1 MKKVLLTTCNA
12 KYIHKNLALRWL
24 YTTCPHRERVTICEY
39 TIKEREEQIASDI
52 LSMEVDVVCF
62 SCYIWNIQPIKTIIQ
77 LLKQHDPRLHIVVGG
92 PEVSYESYRLLDEGV
107 DAISIGEGE
116 QSIWEYITMLEE
128 GQPHE
133 VAGIYTKQ
141 FPNTEYQ
148 RCDLS
153 WLEGFDNPYF
163 MEMDQQAMGRQYF
176 YLETSRGCPYGCT
189 YCLSS
194 ADRKVRMFSMDY
206 IMGILRQLKDSDVK
220 QVKLLD
226 RTFNSNPARALKI
239 ARYMNEHCLH
249 QTFQFEIVAET
260 LSEELLRFFC
270 EEADTSRFRFEIGVQ
285 SFNTK
290 TLESVG
296 RIQNNERLKEVIA
309 RLKASG
315 CIMHVDLIAGLPY
328 EDIASFQTSFDTLFS
343 LQASEVQL
351 GILKLLKGTEL
362 RRQKE
367 SYHFI
372 FQDTAP
378 YDVTASAWLTKEE
391 MKRIHTCA
399 HAVEKFW
406 NSAVCRYVITVILQ
420 LHWYDSAFAL
430 FMELGQEYEKLPRP
444 YQPYELFRCFY
455 PLLRNQNEHFVD
467 AILLTQYYRGFRQ
480 KPHRFTKS
488 RISLE
493 QKKKLLFFAL
503 KQGIAN
509 QDTLFRYGVV
519 DIGYDGEEGYQLVL
533 YNRHQQYPKQWFIN
547 KEVTT
552 IKEMTI

>member
-1 MKKVLLTTCNA
+1 
-12 KYIHKNLALRWL
+12 
-24 YTTCPHRERVTICEY
+24 
-39 TIKEREEQIASDI
+39 
-52 LSMEVDVVCF
+52 
-62 SCYIWNIQPIKTIIQ
+62 
-77 LLKQHDPRLHIVVGG
+77 
-92 PEVSYESYRLLDEGV
+92 
-107 DAISIGEGE
+107 
-116 QSIWEYITMLEE
+116 
-128 GQPHE
+128 
-133 VAGIYTKQ
+133 
-141 FPNTEYQ
+141 
-148 RCDLS
+148 
-153 WLEGFDNPYF
+153 
-163 MEMDQQAMGRQYF
+163 
-176 YLETSRGCPYGCT
+176 
-189 YCLSS
+189 
-194 ADRKVRMFSMDY
+194 
-206 IMGILRQLKDSDVK
+206 
-220 QVKLLD
+220 
-226 RTFNSNPARALKI
+226 
-239 ARYMNEHCLH
+239 
-249 QTFQFEIVAET
+249 
-260 LSEELLRFFC
+260 
-270 EEADTSRFRFEIGVQ
+270 
-285 SFNTK
+285 
-290 TLESVG
+290 
-296 RIQNNERLKEVIA
+296 
-309 RLKASG
+309 
-315 CIMHVDLIAGLPY
+315 
-328 EDIASFQTSFDTLFS
+328 
-343 LQASEVQL
+343 
-351 GILKLLKGTEL
+351 
-362 RRQKE
+362 
-367 SYHFI
+367 
-372 FQDTAP
+372 
-378 YDVTASAWLTKEE
+378 